1 MKGRKGILIQ
11 RQINEKYTGLNSK
24 WLLGLIIN
32 AMCTVSPLFIYVYGT
47 MEIVEG
53 YHKNDCKSS
62 MLCDI
67 STRDKKAFDLY
78 VWYLWMQLSK

>member
-1 MKGRKGILIQ
+1 
-11 RQINEKYTGLNSK
+11 
-24 WLLGLIIN
+24 
-32 AMCTVSPLFIYVYGT
+32 

-53 YHKNDCKSS
+53 YHKNDCKAS

-78 VWYLWMQLSK
+78 V